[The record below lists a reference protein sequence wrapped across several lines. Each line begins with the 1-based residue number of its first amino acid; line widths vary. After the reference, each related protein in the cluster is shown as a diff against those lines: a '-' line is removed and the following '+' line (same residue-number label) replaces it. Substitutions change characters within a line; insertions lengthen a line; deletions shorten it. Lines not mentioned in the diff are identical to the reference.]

1 MARLAPKKS
10 GAMKASE
17 NAFRTLVENGSRE
30 TNIKK
35 KMLSQRSIRSARRIA
50 WYMIW

>member
-10 GAMKASE
+10 GVTKASE
-17 NAFRTLVENGSRE
+17 KAFKTLGENGSRE

-35 KMLSQRSIRSARRIA
+35 KMLSLRSVRRA
-50 WYMIW
+50 GWHGT